1 MPTVEELKGLV
12 TTTPTVNQ
20 PLNSKLYI
28 DATYFPNSTNNWFWS
43 SSPDAGNSYYAWDV
57 YFSYGHSSGSVKSDS
72 NSVRLVRG

>member
-43 SSPDAGNSYYAWDV
+43 SSPSAGDSDGAWRV
-57 YFSYGHSSGSVKSDS
+57 LFSSGGS
-72 NSVRLVRG
+72 NDYGKDGSSNVRLVRG